1 MKKTLP
7 ELLQKF
13 DCPEFTA
20 AGVIPWGSPI
30 PVFGRLN
37 QARLATLGINPSNR
51 EFVDSQGIELTGGK
65 RRFHTLQSLNI
76 TKWTHARRS
85 DRDAI
90 LTSCESYFETNPYEG
105 WFNPL
110 DRLISGTKKSYYD
123 PNNSA
128 CHLDL
133 IPFATSAKWTAIS
146 AAQKT
151 YLLETTG
158 AVLGQLLKNSPIE
171 VLVVNGRTVLTT
183 LARIS
188 DINFQEDIQSGWTLQ
203 RKRGPHVVGRS
214 YKGLVTSVG
223 GITLNRSILV
233 LGFNHNIQSS
243 FGVTTDAKSAIRN
256 WLSKEAR
263 KVVK

>member
-7 ELLQKF
+7 QLLRKF
-13 DCPEFTA
+13 DCPEFAA

-30 PVFGRLN
+30 PVFGRLR

-51 EFVDSQGIELTGGK
+51 EFVDAHGVELDGK
-65 RRFHTLQSLNI
+65 DRRFHTLQSLSINR
-76 TKWTHARRS
+76 WSQAGRS
-85 DRDAI
+85 DIDAI
-90 LTSCESYFETNPYEG
+90 LASCERYFEHNPYDG
-105 WFNPL
+105 WFKAL
-110 DRLISGTKKSYYD
+110 DSLISGTKKSYYD
-123 PNNSA
+123 PLNSA

-133 IPFATSAKWTAIS
+133 VPFATSSKWTAIR
-146 AAQKT
+146 APQKA
-151 YLLETTG
+151 YLLENTG
-158 AVLGQLLKNSPIE
+158 AVLGHLLKNSPIE

-203 RKRGPHVVGRS
+203 RKRGPHVIGRS
-214 YKGLVTSVG
+214 YKGIVKSIG
-223 GITLNRSILV
+223 GVPLKRGILV